1 MSNELSHKE
10 DVIQKLLIAGCH
22 LGGKKVTKQMEKY
35 TYCQK
40 KSGVYMFDVN
50 KQYEKI
56 AAAAR
61 IIAGIP
67 DTTTVIAVS
76 GRISGQRAVYKFG
89 KFTGS
94 QSVGGR
100 WTPGML
106 TNQNTKKYIEP
117 RLLVLTDPRTDYN
130 ALKESS
136 YMNIPIIALC
146 NTDNN
151 LDYVDCAIP
160 VNNRSKKSL
169 AMVYWLLTREV
180 LRLRGENNFTELV
193 DLFMYRDVEKEEKEK
208 EKERLK
214 EEGQNQENDEG
225 DYEPDNNEEVYV

>member
-1 MSNELSHKE
+1 MSTNDLSHKE
-10 DVIQKLLIAGCH
+10 DVIEKLLIAGCH
-22 LGGKKVTKQMEKY
+22 LGAKKVTKQMSKY
-35 TYCQK
+35 VYAQK
-40 KSGVYMFDVN
+40 KNGVQLFDVS

-56 AAAAR
+56 CVAAR
-61 IIAGIP
+61 MIAAIP
-67 DTTTVIAVS
+67 DPSSIIAVS
-76 GRISGQRAVYKFG
+76 GRISGQRGVYKFG
-89 KFTGS
+89 KFTGA
-94 QSVGGR
+94 QSCAGR

-106 TNQNTKKYIEP
+106 TNQNTKIYVEP

-136 YMNIPIIALC
+136 YMNIPIIALT

-180 LRLRGENNFTELV
+180 LRLKGEDKDFSEMI
-193 DLFMYRDVEKEEKEK
+193 DLFMYRDVEKQTEEKVD
-208 EKERLK
+208 
-214 EEGQNQENDEG
+214 EENAVEDDVEGENE
-225 DYEPDNNEEVYV
+225 YAES

>member
-1 MSNELSHKE
+1 VSSNELSHKE
-10 DVIQKLLIAGCH
+10 DVVQNLLIGGCH
-22 LGGKKVTKQMEKY
+22 LGGKKVTKQMSKY
-35 TYCQK
+35 VYTQK
-40 KSGVYMFDVN
+40 SNGVQLFDVS

-56 AAAAR
+56 LVAAR
-61 IIAGIP
+61 MIVAIP
-67 DTTTVIAVS
+67 DPSTIICVS
-76 GRISGQRAVYKFG
+76 GRVSGQRAVYKFG
-89 KFTGS
+89 KFSGA

-100 WTPGML
+100 WSPGML
-106 TNQNTKKYIEP
+106 TNQNTKKYSEP
-117 RLLVLTDPRTDYN
+117 RLLVLTDPRTDFN

-180 LRLRGENNFTELV
+180 LRLKGENNFTELV
-193 DLFMYRDVEKEEKEK
+193 DLFMYRDIEKKEVKSEEVAQVEGEEV
-208 EKERLK
+208 
-214 EEGQNQENDEG
+214 NNDEG
-225 DYEPDNNEEVYV
+225 QYVEQ

>member
-1 MSNELSHKE
+1 MSSELSYKE
-10 DVIQKLLIAGCH
+10 EFIQKLLVAGCH

-35 TYCQK
+35 VYTQK
-40 KSGVYMFDVN
+40 KDSRVFLFDVN

-56 AAAAR
+56 CAAAR
-61 IIAGIP
+61 IIAAVP
-67 DTTTVIAVS
+67 DPSTIIAVS
-76 GRISGQRAVYKFG
+76 GRVTGQRAVYKLG
-89 KFTGS
+89 KYVGA
-94 QSVGGR
+94 QYCGGR

-106 TNQNTKKYIEP
+106 TNQNTKSYVEP
-117 RLLVLTDPRTDYN
+117 RLLILTDPRTDFN

-151 LDYVDCAIP
+151 LEYVDCAIP

-180 LRLRGENNFTELV
+180 MRLTGKEGEFREMV
-193 DLFMYRDVEKEEKEK
+193 DLFMYRNLEAEKEK
-208 EKERLK
+208 EKK
-214 EEGQNQENDEG
+214 EIAKTEEEADDDEPAEENFIEG
-225 DYEPDNNEEVYV
+225 DA